1 MSLAHLE
8 FELSDIFV
16 SEPSH
21 HVDTMFKFSTWATL
35 QPVFHHHHH
44 RADPPSLPFFHESLA
59 RRNTLIGIIEP
70 TTIREPH

>member
-21 HVDTMFKFSTWATL
+21 HVDTMFKFSTQATL
-35 QPVFHHHHH
+35 QLVFHHHH
-44 RADPPSLPFFHESLA
+44 RADPPSLPFPHESLA

-70 TTIREPH
+70 TTIRELH